1 MLILAHR
8 GACRVAPE
16 NTLTAFRIA
25 VEQRADGVEFDAY
38 QIEDDIVIFHDRYLE
53 RTTNGTGRLTE
64 QRIADLRQLDA
75 GQNEKIPLLGET
87 LQVFTSPLLV
97 NIEVKGLTDA
107 VLWLSVFDRALESS
121 RLSPANV
128 IISSFNHCWLHALKR
143 LRPSLQVGALTASLP
158 LDGCAFASSLNA
170 YSVHI
175 DMDVIEE
182 TMVSDAHARGL
193 KVFVYTVDHPRD
205 WQQLHQWKV
214 DGIFTNTPD
223 KALAWR
229 TKLSPPS

>member
-16 NTLTAFRIA
+16 NTLAAFRIA
-25 VEQRADGVEFDAY
+25 IAQGADGVEFDAY
-38 QIEDDIVIFHDRYLE
+38 QVEDDIVIFHDRYLE
-53 RTTNGTGRLTE
+53 RTTNGSGRLTE
-64 QRIADLRQLDA
+64 QRLTALRQLDA

-87 LQVFTSPLLV
+87 LEMFTAPHLI
-97 NIEVKGLTDA
+97 NIEVKGLTYA
-107 VLWLSVFDRALESS
+107 AQWLSVFDHALESS
-121 RLSPANV
+121 HLSAANIV
-128 IISSFNHCWLHALKR
+128 VSSFNHCWLHDLKR
-143 LRPSLQVGALTASLP
+143 LRPSLKIGALTASLP
-158 LDGCAFASSLNA
+158 IDGCTFASTLNA

-182 TMVSDAHARGL
+182 KMVSDAHSRGL

-214 DGIFTNTPD
+214 DGVFTNTPD
-223 KALAWR
+223 KAIAWR
-229 TKLSPPS
+229 AKNITA